1 MLADQ
6 LLATP
11 LALLARV
18 IALLIAISVHE
29 FAHALVADRLG
40 DPTPREAGRLTL
52 NPFKHLSLWG
62 TIFLFLFRFGWS
74 QPVPVNAY
82 NFRRPRQGV
91 LLVSLAGPLA
101 NFVTAAIFG
110 LLMRLMPTGT
120 HLPILLREIVILNL
134 VLMIFNLI
142 PLPPLDGSSILTFIF
157 RRGQLL
163 QTLERQGFLLLFAL
177 IVFDALAGG
186 RVLGLL
192 IGVPVFTLSH
202 LLLGPGGTL

>member
-1 MLADQ
+1 MIDGDL
-6 LLATP
+6 TSP

-18 IALLIAISVHE
+18 IALLVAIAVHE
-29 FAHALVADRLG
+29 FAHAFVADRLG

-82 NFRRPRQGV
+82 NFRRPRQGM

-101 NFVTAAIFG
+101 NFVTAAVFA
-110 LLMRLMPTGT
+110 LLMRLAPGGT
-120 HLPILLREIVILNL
+120 HLPILVREIVILNL

-142 PLPPLDGSSILTFIF
+142 PLPPLDGSSVLPFILD

-163 QTLERQGFLLLFAL
+163 YTLERQGFLFLFAL
-177 IVFDALAGG
+177 IAFDTLTGG
-186 RVLGLL
+186 RILGTL
-192 IGVPVFTLSH
+192 IGLPVFTLAQ
-202 LLLGPGGTL
+202 LLIGPLGSL